1 MEAGIA
7 DACDNACDNA
17 CDVEAGDADAPNASE
32 YSNNSGFSNVI
43 RSQLSIDPNR
53 RNPKVGY
60 IV

>member
-32 YSNNSGFSNVI
+32 YSNKIVGA
-43 RSQLSIDPNR
+43 LSFLTSLLWTPLTR
-53 RNPKVGY
+53 E
-60 IV
+60 